1 MPFSVLLSLYYKENS
16 EYLRQSL
23 DSIFNQ
29 TLKPDEVV
37 LVEDGPLTETLYEVL
52 SEYSKLYSN
61 LKIVPLEKNGGLGNA
76 LNIGLA
82 HCSFELVA
90 RMDTDDIAKPDRFE
104 KEIAVFENDPSI
116 DCCGSWIDEFIDNPC
131 HVVSQRKVPEYHDE
145 ITKYAHSRCPVNHPT
160 VMYRK
165 SKVQAVGGYQGFP
178 EDYFLWIRMIM
189 SGAKFYNIQSSLLF
203 FRFSN
208 DVIKRRGGVSYAK
221 DCIRTQYDFYKVGF
235 NSLFE
240 FLKNCIIRYT
250 ISLIPNDVRSFIYR
264 KFLRNHVA
272 NDI

>member
-1 MPFSVLLSLYYKENS
+1 MSMQFSVLLSLYYKENS

-37 LVEDGPLTETLYEVL
+37 LVEDGPLTEELYKVL
-52 SEYSKLYSN
+52 SEYSNIYSN
-61 LKIVPLEKNGGLGNA
+61 LKIVPLGKNEGLGNA
-76 LNIGLA
+76 LNMGLTY
-82 HCSFELVA
+82 CSFDLVA

-116 DCCGSWIDEFIDNPC
+116 DICGSWIDEFIDNPD
-131 HVVSQRKVPEYHDE
+131 HVVSQRKVPEIHND
-145 ITKYAHSRCPVNHPT
+145 IIKYSHSRCPLNHPT

-178 EDYFLWIRMIM
+178 EDYFLWIKMIM
-189 SGAKFYNIQSSLLF
+189 SGAKFYNIQNSLLF

-208 DVIKRRGGVSYAK
+208 EVIRRRGGLSYAR
-221 DCIRTQYDFYKVGF
+221 DCIRTQYGFYKVGF
-235 NSLFE
+235 NSLPVF
-240 FLKNCIIRYT
+240 FKNCIIRCT
-250 ISLIPNDVRSFIYR
+250 ISLIPNNFRSFIYR
-264 KFLRNHVA
+264 KFLRDH
-272 NDI
+272 IK